1 MAGMTDWKQ
10 WLGYAFYGIGG
21 LMFYI
26 AWERLRNIEKAT
38 ERIEQKL
45 DELQS
50 TIETIEMNSEEKF
63 DREFDGPLG

>member
-1 MAGMTDWKQ
+1 MAGMSDWKQ

-21 LMFYI
+21 LIFYI

-45 DELQS
+45 DEIQATLDS
-50 TIETIEMNSEEKF
+50 LETNNER
-63 DREFDGPLG
+63 DFDGPYGLDK